1 MIKTKKEKEEIKMNR
16 RVETE
21 EERKMIDKIRYE
33 MNRYEY

>member
-1 MIKTKKEKEEIKMNR
+1 MEKEEIKMNR
-16 RVETE
+16 RAETE